1 MNIGIVCYPT
11 YGGSGV
17 VATEL
22 GVALAAR
29 GHRIH
34 FITYAQPMRLDR
46 FQDNI
51 LYHEVD
57 LPNYP
62 LFEFQLYTLA
72 LAGKILD
79 VAKYEKL
86 DILHVHYA
94 IPHAVSGYLV
104 KQMLAGK
111 SDVKLITTLHGTD
124 ITLIGLEPSFQ
135 PLIKFS
141 IEQSD
146 AVTAV
151 SRFLAEKTKTMF
163 TDKQEIE
170 VVGNFIDVALYRR
183 EDCPARRRQF
193 APNGEKI
200 LMHTSNFREVKRIP
214 DVIRIFAQVLE
225 HLPAKL
231 VLVGDGPERAEA
243 ERLSRETGIAEHVRF
258 LGKQSA
264 LPEILSTADV
274 FLLPSQSESFGLSAL
289 EAMSCGVPVVATN
302 IGGIPEV
309 VLHGETGYVAELG
322 DVKRMARYAVEL
334 LTHPRKWEDFSQNA
348 RNRAV
353 ELFDKELVVPQY
365 EALYRRLTKQEAPE
379 AAGSARP

>member
-22 GVALAAR
+22 GAALATR
-29 GHRIH
+29 GHKVH
-34 FITYAQPMRLDR
+34 FITYAQPMRLDS

-51 LYHEVD
+51 YYHEVD

-79 VAKYEKL
+79 VVKYEKL

-104 KQMLAGK
+104 KQMLNGK
-111 SDVKLITTLHGTD
+111 SNVKLITTLHGTD
-124 ITLIGLEPSFQ
+124 ITLIGLEPSFL
-135 PLIKFS
+135 PLVKFS

-151 SRFLAEKTKTMF
+151 SRFLAEKTKTGF
-163 TDKQEIE
+163 TDKKDIE
-170 VVGNFIDVALYRR
+170 VINNFIDTKLYVR
-183 EDCPARRRQF
+183 EKCPGRRRQF

-200 LMHTSNFREVKRIP
+200 LMHTSNFREVKRVQ
-214 DVIRIFAQVLE
+214 DVVKIFALVLE
-225 HLPAKL
+225 QLPAKL
-231 VLVGDGPERAEA
+231 VLIGDGPERTDA
-243 ERLSRETGIAEHVRF
+243 ERLSRELGIAEHVRF
-258 LGKQSA
+258 LGKQNA
-264 LPEILSTADV
+264 LPEILSAADV

-289 EAMSCGVPVVATN
+289 EAMSCGVPVIATN

-334 LTHPRKWEDFSQNA
+334 LSHPRRWEEFSNNA

-353 ELFDKELVVPQY
+353 ELFDKELIVPQY
-365 EALYRRLTKQEAPE
+365 EELYRRVIGN
-379 AAGSARP
+379 AAESNDVA